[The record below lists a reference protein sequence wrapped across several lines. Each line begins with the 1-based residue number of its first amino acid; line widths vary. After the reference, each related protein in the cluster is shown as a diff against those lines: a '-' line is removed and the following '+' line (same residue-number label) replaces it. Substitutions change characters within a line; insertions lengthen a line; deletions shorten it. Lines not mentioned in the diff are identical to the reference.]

1 MTESA
6 HCGRQIHMAAHAL
19 RAVRNTALENNGI
32 AFELWVVMEAMAETP
47 GMNRQRLISR
57 LAQLAVHDQAS
68 AAHAIDEL
76 RERGLITTTA
86 DDLATIELTDQG
98 KALSQKVI
106 AARNELRNQL
116 YADITPED
124 FETTR
129 RVLDLIRQRAAAIHA
144 RQ

>member
-1 MTESA
+1 MSF
-6 HCGRQIHMAAHAL
+6 GK
-19 RAVRNTALENNGI
+19 LEIRYPDGK
-32 AFELWVVMEAMAETP
+32 M
-47 GMNRQRLISR
+47 
-57 LAQLAVHDQAS
+57 
-68 AAHAIDEL
+68 
-76 RERGLITTTA
+76 
-86 DDLATIELTDQG
+86 ATIELTDQG